1 MHCFNTEFELFYWIV
16 HRRFFVFAG
25 KKGVSR
31 VLEGKYKYPNTKQ
44 FLTETSRRQ
53 KHKVTSNMALR
64 TLVRISC
71 NAVSCW

>member
-1 MHCFNTEFELFYWIV
+1 MHCFNTEFKLFYWIV

-44 FLTETSRRQ
+44 FLTEDFTTTEAQGDIQYGS
-53 KHKVTSNMALR
+53 KNTGKN
-64 TLVRISC
+64 
-71 NAVSCW
+71 